1 MQMMAQRCDAAQ
13 DLFDATE
20 VAFRGLGPLRQR
32 DHDRRHGPQPRDAV
46 LPDQPQVLAQ
56 LERLHHAHGDVE
68 TGGEEH
74 GEELAE
80 GVVQREEVQPALRL
94 HEAEHGG
101 DLLDVP
107 DDV

>member
-1 MQMMAQRCDAAQ
+1 MQMTAQRCGVAQ
-13 DLFDATE
+13 DLSDAAE
-20 VAFRGLGPLRQR
+20 VAFRGPGPLRQR

-74 GEELAE
+74 WPKAWYSGRMFS
-80 GVVQREEVQPALRL
+80 QRSAYVKPNM
-94 HEAEHGG
+94 EAICSTF
-101 DLLDVP
+101 
-107 DDV
+107 